1 MARCNM
7 KIFKR
12 VLIVLIL
19 ILLVWFIG
27 FRTKELVITYD
38 GVEEELSTASFGT
51 FGGGLKSA
59 KMAARSTA
67 APLAAANMMSN
78 DALYDTAL
86 VAETAVEGSAESEE
100 RYRENRFFRV
110 DTESFE
116 SLVKDLDDK
125 IKELKGTIKI
135 NDQNSNRRKEYGMEF
150 YPRFQNIEFTIDNQT
165 KDLESIEEIFKKY
178 GNIRISDSNK
188 SSIEQELTNYEQQLK
203 EMEEARKA
211 LQESKDKDWIARRDS
226 ELAKQSERIKNQIE
240 NAKKQSTYITYT
252 INVYEVIKFRVNA
265 LKYWYTNNYALQNA
279 INDAIP
285 NMIKVFAVLTPIV
298 VMTLILLLAVLAIL
312 RNARN
317 KAFEDKLKAIE
328 KMDAREIHFDVKL

>member
-1 MARCNM
+1 M

-178 GNIRISDSNK
+178 GNIRISNSNK

>member
-1 MARCNM
+1 M

-19 ILLVWFIG
+19 ILLVWFVG

-59 KMAARSTA
+59 KMTARSTA

-86 VAETAVEGSAESEE
+86 VAETAVEGAGESEE

-150 YPRFQNIEFTIDNQT
+150 YPRFQNIEFTIDNKT

-178 GNIRISDSNK
+178 GNIRISNSNK

>member
-1 MARCNM
+1 M

-19 ILLVWFIG
+19 ILLVWFVG

-67 APLAAANMMSN
+67 APLAAANMVSA

-86 VAETAVEGSAESEE
+86 VAETAVEGSSESEE

-110 DTESFE
+110 DTTSFE
-116 SLVKDLDDK
+116 NLVKDLDDK

-150 YPRFQNIEFTIDNQT
+150 YPRFQNIEFTIDNKT

-178 GNIRISDSNK
+178 GNIRISNSNK
-188 SSIEQELTNYEQQLK
+188 SSIEQELVDYEQQLK

-226 ELAKQSERIKNQIE
+226 ELAKESERIKNQIE

>member
-1 MARCNM
+1 M

-19 ILLVWFIG
+19 ILLVWFVG

-51 FGGGLKSA
+51 FSGGLKSA

-78 DALYDTAL
+78 DALYDTSL
-86 VAETAVEGSAESEE
+86 IAETAVEGAGESEE

-150 YPRFQNIEFTIDNQT
+150 YPRFQNIEFTVDNKT
-165 KDLESIEEIFKKY
+165 EDLESIEEIFKKY
-178 GNIRISDSNK
+178 GNIRISNSNK

-328 KMDAREIHFDVKL
+328 KMDAREIHFDIKL

>member
-1 MARCNM
+1 M

-19 ILLVWFIG
+19 ILLVWFVG

-38 GVEEELSTASFGT
+38 GVEEELSGASYGAFT
-51 FGGGLKSA
+51 GGLKSA

-86 VAETAVEGSAESEE
+86 VAETAVEDADESEE

-110 DTESFE
+110 DTPSFE

-178 GNIRISDSNK
+178 GNIRISNSNK

-265 LKYWYTNNYALQNA
+265 LKYWYTNNYSLQNA
-279 INDAIP
+279 INEAIP

>member
-1 MARCNM
+1 M

-19 ILLVWFIG
+19 ILLVWFVG

-150 YPRFQNIEFTIDNQT
+150 YPRFQNIEFTIDNKT

-178 GNIRISDSNK
+178 GNIRISNSNK

>member
-1 MARCNM
+1 M

>member
-1 MARCNM
+1 M

-19 ILLVWFIG
+19 ILLVWFVG

-38 GVEEELSTASFGT
+38 GVEEELSSASFGT
-51 FGGGLKSA
+51 FSGGLKSA

-67 APLAAANMMSN
+67 APLAAANMMST

-86 VAETAVEGSAESEE
+86 VAETAVEGAGESEE

-116 SLVKDLDDK
+116 SLVKDLEDK
-125 IKELKGTIKI
+125 IKGLKGTIKI

-178 GNIRISDSNK
+178 GNIRISNSNK

-265 LKYWYTNNYALQNA
+265 LKYWYTNNYSLQNA
-279 INDAIP
+279 INEAIP
-285 NMIKVFAVLTPIV
+285 NMIKVFAVLIPIV
-298 VMTLILLLAVLAIL
+298 VMTLILLLAILAIL
-312 RNARN
+312 RKARN

>member
-1 MARCNM
+1 M

-12 VLIVLIL
+12 VLIALII
-19 ILLVWFIG
+19 ILLIWFVG

-38 GVEEELSTASFGT
+38 GVEEEINSASFGT

-78 DALYDTAL
+78 DALYDTSL
-86 VAETAVEGSAESEE
+86 IAETAVEDADESEE

-116 SLVKDLDDK
+116 NLVKDLDDK

-150 YPRFQNIEFTIDNQT
+150 YPRFQNIEFTIDNKT

-178 GNIRISDSNK
+178 GNIRISNSNK

-328 KMDAREIHFDVKL
+328 KMDAREIHFDIKL